1 MLPCNPTGDGP
12 KVYEVQCG
20 APFAVDSWFRVEVDP
35 LGFLFLWETLVSSPR
50 LLIICSRVRSYLS
63 KIRLPGL
70 RRHDKN
76 SIHLNPVER
85 IWKTWKMLWM
95 NNSYNSCIFMRFHAL
110 WAPWLFCYPLLS
122 WKVKNFFWCAASK
135 AVCGN
140 CPVEWLRRTPGDST
154 GHSYASDAREDAQR
168 MYNFINQTRTSRNAT
183 HENQFNISWFWCST
197 LLQPPNPTG
206 ASWNPMNSWILGL
219 PFCAFG
225 VENVFDHCHSMLP
238 ELLV

>member
-1 MLPCNPTGDGP
+1 
-12 KVYEVQCG
+12 
-20 APFAVDSWFRVEVDP
+20 
-35 LGFLFLWETLVSSPR
+35 
-50 LLIICSRVRSYLS
+50 
-63 KIRLPGL
+63 
-70 RRHDKN
+70 
-76 SIHLNPVER
+76 
-85 IWKTWKMLWM
+85 
-95 NNSYNSCIFMRFHAL
+95 
-110 WAPWLFCYPLLS
+110 
-122 WKVKNFFWCAASK
+122 
-135 AVCGN
+135 
-140 CPVEWLRRTPGDST
+140 VEWLRRTPGDST